1 MACCSRSRLRS
12 YSHSSST
19 RQPLPPAPFRQRIDR
34 PLPLLYVTSVYPRVY
49 VRVCVRECVYRKV
62 VAAPIDTYCYWYS
75 SCGSALLHATLDR
88 RSRPEIR
95 SVKLRI
101 DWFSLFV
108 GFFFPLL
115 ILGYG
120 LRGSESEFTVSIVW
134 PHTRR
139 PGGGEEHGKLAT
151 CIHAVT
157 FWLASKWCVTSHL
170 TSGTV
175 LNCF

>member
-120 LRGSESEFTVSIVW
+120 LRGSESEFTVSIV
-134 PHTRR
+134 
-139 PGGGEEHGKLAT
+139 
-151 CIHAVT
+151 
-157 FWLASKWCVTSHL
+157 
-170 TSGTV
+170 
-175 LNCF
+175 

>member
-108 GFFFPLL
+108 GFFFHCWYWVTD
-115 ILGYG
+115 YG
-120 LRGSESEFTVSIVW
+120 GARVSSLFRLFD
-134 PHTRR
+134 HTRGDR
-139 PGGGEEHGKLAT
+139 AGVKNTGN
-151 CIHAVT
+151 
-157 FWLASKWCVTSHL
+157 WRRASTLLHFDWPQSDA
-170 TSGTV
+170 
-175 LNCF
+175 